1 MDLIMNLSNTTRLK
15 AFLIH
20 LSISSLIFLILL
32 YFILVYWYPQPLF
45 STDGGWKIVRIIA
58 GIHLVLGPL
67 LTLIIFKSGKP
78 GLKFDLSVI
87 ALLQALAL
95 TWGVFMITNE
105 HPAAI
110 IYTFDHFTPVSAN
123 QLKNVGMTTDK
134 LKKYGTERPILIF
147 NNIPKEKEYETLA
160 ESIKTGKPLYLFSEY
175 YTKFSKEHA
184 KTLQEK
190 TIRLDKYVE
199 DKPELKKRYQHSLL
213 RNATKINTIYIA
225 LHSREKWVTTIFDLD
240 SMRIIDIIDI
250 DPVAYSEAQKTKGK
264 SRNEK

>member
-1 MDLIMNLSNTTRLK
+1 
-15 AFLIH
+15 
-20 LSISSLIFLILL
+20 
-32 YFILVYWYPQPLF
+32 
-45 STDGGWKIVRIIA
+45 
-58 GIHLVLGPL
+58 
-67 LTLIIFKSGKP
+67 
-78 GLKFDLSVI
+78 
-87 ALLQALAL
+87 
-95 TWGVFMITNE
+95 MITNE

-110 IYTFDHFTPVSAN
+110 IYTYDHFTPVPAN

-175 YTKFSKEHA
+175 YTVLSKEHA

-190 TIRLDKYVE
+190 TMKLDKYVE

-213 RNATKINTIYIA
+213 RNSTKTNTIYIV
-225 LHSREKWVTTIFDLD
+225 LRSREKWVTTIFDLD

-250 DPVAYSEAQKTKGK
+250 NPIAYFDAQKTKGK